1 MVYAV
6 LTSLSL
12 VCLAAGLTLLATSL
26 GLSRRARRYH
36 NGMQA
41 LLRLGGRGLEPL
53 EIPPAAWPVLQAAGW
68 GHLQLTGDWFGQ
80 PVDSEWGARSS
91 LGPRPTSKKSLPLV
105 IKLKSGDDV
114 ALTVALTHT
123 AVRGEGRMF
132 ADQLAR
138 VFILLLEA
146 ALRTRTEAISLALAE
161 RARLTLYLQH
171 DMRNLAQWVG
181 WVCADFNDCN
191 DPEAL
196 LTAGR
201 RLQRNAPLA
210 QERAQKLIASLG
222 NSPSNESPSEIDL
235 GEAIDRAAHLA
246 GVEVN
251 LYGEAKAWIAQALLA
266 RALDNLFSNLA
277 PNWRDPAAPKPM
289 LQLGTTAG
297 PTSAAPMAALHFFSP
312 WPDSVTPI
320 APEKLFEPFAS
331 GRPGGLGLGL
341 YQARK
346 SLREAGG
353 DLTARCEA
361 QGLMFLLSIPSTNQR
376 HATLP

>member
-12 VCLAAGLTLLATSL
+12 VCLAAGLTLLATSMA
-26 GLSRRARRYH
+26 LSRRARRYH

-53 EIPPAAWPVLQAAGW
+53 EIPPLAWPVLQASGW
-68 GHLQLTGDWFGQ
+68 GHMALTGNWFGHA
-80 PVDSEWGARSS
+80 VSS
-91 LGPRPTSKKSLPLV
+91 DLSAPGIMDIKGSPKKSPPLTFN
-105 IKLKSGDDV
+105 IGGGADV
-114 ALTVALTHT
+114 TLSIVLTHS
-123 AVRGEGRMF
+123 AVRGESRIF
-132 ADQLAR
+132 AEQLAR
-138 VFILLLEA
+138 VFILLLEDS
-146 ALRTRTEAISLALAE
+146 LRIRTEAISLALAE

-181 WVCADFNDCN
+181 WVCTDFSDCTN
-191 DPEAL
+191 PDAL
-196 LTAGR
+196 LTAAH

-210 QERAQKLIASLG
+210 RERAQKLMASLG
-222 NSPSNESPSEIDL
+222 KSPADETPSEVDL
-235 GEAIDRAAHLA
+235 RDAVVKAAQLA

-251 LYGEAKAWIAQALLA
+251 LDGEAKAWIAQALLA

-277 PNWRDPAAPKPM
+277 PNWRDPAAPKPI
-289 LQLGTTAG
+289 LRI
-297 PTSAAPMAALHFFSP
+297 SAAQEKKSGSPMAGLHFFSP
-312 WPDSVTPI
+312 LPDAGAGIS
-320 APEKLFEPFAS
+320 PEKLFEPFAS

-353 DLTARCEA
+353 DMTARLEA
-361 QGLMFLLSIPSTNQR
+361 QGLVFLLSIPSANQR
-376 HATLP
+376 NTPLP